1 MEHSQHQRDG
11 TGDFLPRS
19 GHQQR
24 PNPSTHTHSSSLPNL
39 ESNGHQNHTLDT
51 QGCPPCCSSGDAFR
65 QLTRDILHLT
75 VQSTKEAGIPVNSLD
90 PKKYN
95 PSEAMEVPLAY
106 DSHSSYSGAS
116 EYHESSGR
124 QSVWPG
130 PPESDSR
137 IQREPSPPKAYSYP
151 TDASQYGRRLP
162 QSKSDGNVKSFDYGY
177 RDNSDM
183 ASYIQGWEG
192 PARVPPVEKWENG
205 GRNHDQSHDQKH
217 DQRQDQRYYEANRAQ
232 RGRGRSRS
240 PTKLEDLD
248 EESALDLYPQ
258 QKRSKS
264 PHKKLFG
271 ENGWLGRSPDIN
283 DVPAEKRKPGLRALG
298 EKIKQR
304 VEDITGSGSAP
315 FQPKMLTRST
325 CPISLDPPTQAKLYS
340 EMELMICV
348 TANQFLVSQYQAGY
362 MSAESVNK
370 ITNFWVSNGRPP
382 VVQFQFDQATQRD
395 LIIYNL
401 RTFKFHGECA
411 YNTVVL
417 NATLYNWKAMAKEMS
432 IRTFCYPD
440 SVIRKHMHDT
450 HKILEML
457 GGPLVT
463 FLAFQELQM
472 GALAAMKKAQEKQ
485 LKEADD
491 KHVTQGTFHQPSFGK
506 RTA

>member
-1 MEHSQHQRDG
+1 MEHSQHQRAGG
-11 TGDFLPRS
+11 TGNFIPGL
-19 GHQQR
+19 GQQQR
-24 PNPSTHTHSSSLPNL
+24 PNPSSHSHSSSLPNL
-39 ESNGHQNHTLDT
+39 ESKGHQDHSPAAQD
-51 QGCPPCCSSGDAFR
+51 CPPCCSSRDAFR

-75 VQSTKEAGIPVNSLD
+75 VQSTKEAGIPVNSLE
-90 PKKYN
+90 PKKFN
-95 PSEAMEVPLAY
+95 PSEAMDVPLAY
-106 DSHSSYSGAS
+106 DSHSSYGGAS
-116 EYHESSGR
+116 DYHEGSGR

-130 PPESDSR
+130 PLESEAR
-137 IQREPSPPKAYSYP
+137 AQREPSPPKAYSYP
-151 TDASQYGRRLP
+151 ADASQHGRRIP
-162 QSKSDGNVKSFDYGY
+162 QSKSDGNVKSFDYGGC
-177 RDNSDM
+177 DGSDP
-183 ASYIQGWEG
+183 ANYYQGWEG
-192 PARVPPVEKWENG
+192 PARVPPTEKWQTGNQHHE
-205 GRNHDQSHDQKH
+205 
-217 DQRQDQRYYEANRAQ
+217 QRHESTHVLRG

-248 EESALDLYPQ
+248 EDTALDLYPRQ
-258 QKRSKS
+258 RRSKS

-283 DVPAEKRKPGLRALG
+283 DVPGEKKKPGLRALG

-304 VEDITGSGSAP
+304 VEDITGSASST
-315 FQPKMLTRST
+315 FQPKMLARST

-348 TANQFLVSQYQAGY
+348 TANQFLISQYQAGH

-370 ITNFWVSNGRPP
+370 VTNFWVSKSRPQ

-411 YNTVVL
+411 FNTVVL

-485 LKEADD
+485 LKESAE
-491 KHVTQGTFHQPSFGK
+491 KHATQGASHPSAFGK
-506 RTA
+506 RMA

>member
-1 MEHSQHQRDG
+1 MEHSQHQRAG
-11 TGDFLPRS
+11 TADFLP
-19 GHQQR
+19 GPGQQQR
-24 PNPSTHTHSSSLPNL
+24 SNPTAHSYSSSLPNL
-39 ESNGHQNHTLDT
+39 ESNGHQNHTLDA
-51 QGCPPCCSSGDAFR
+51 QGCPPCCSSRDAFR

-75 VQSTKEAGIPVNSLD
+75 VQSTKEAGIPVKSLD
-90 PKKYN
+90 PQKYN

-130 PPESDSR
+130 PPENDSR
-137 IQREPSPPKAYSYP
+137 IHREPSPPKAYSYP
-151 TDASQYGRRLP
+151 TDASQYGRRIP
-162 QSKSDGNVKSFDYGY
+162 QSKSDGNVKSFDYGS
-177 RDNSDM
+177 RDNSNTTNYYQD
-183 ASYIQGWEG
+183 WEG
-192 PARVPPVEKWENG
+192 PAKVPPVE
-205 GRNHDQSHDQKH
+205 Q
-217 DQRQDQRYYEANRAQ
+217 YEVNRAP

-248 EESALDLYPQ
+248 EETALDLYPQ

-283 DVPAEKRKPGLRALG
+283 DVPAEKKKPGLRALG

-304 VEDITGSGSAP
+304 VEDITGSGSVP

-340 EMELMICV
+340 EIELMICV

-362 MSAESVNK
+362 MSADSVNK
-370 ITNFWVSNGRPP
+370 VANFWVSKSRPQ

-395 LIIYNL
+395 LIIYNI

-411 YNTVVL
+411 FNTVVL
-417 NATLYNWKAMAKEMS
+417 NATLYNWKTMAKEMS

-472 GALAAMKKAQEKQ
+472 GALAAMKKVQEKQ

-491 KHVTQGTFHQPSFGK
+491 KHVTQGAFHPASFGK
-506 RTA
+506 RAA